1 MKLPKTLKEQNSN
14 EQGTIIKFYNSVA
27 VCAVAIRR
35 TSERNKNIEKMNL
48 MKENSRLKKMGKVL
62 NCGVLRNARISYFI

>member
-1 MKLPKTLKEQNSN
+1 MYNVHDMERSKFCGGPS
-14 EQGTIIKFYNSVA
+14 IPRFYNSVA

-48 MKENSRLKKMGKVL
+48 MKENFRLNKMGKVL
-62 NCGVLRNARISYFI
+62 NCGGLGN